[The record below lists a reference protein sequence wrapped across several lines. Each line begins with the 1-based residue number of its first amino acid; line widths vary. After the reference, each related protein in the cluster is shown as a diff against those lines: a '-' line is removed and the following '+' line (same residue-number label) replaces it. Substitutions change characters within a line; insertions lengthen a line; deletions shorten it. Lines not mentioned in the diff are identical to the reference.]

1 MIEKGPVPQVPF
13 VIAIENS
20 KVKQMDIPVD
30 VRRSR
35 RKTLSISVDEDLRV
49 VVKAPLFLSDREINV
64 FLEKHR
70 KWIEKQL
77 ARQRERKENARS
89 FSPEETKALKMQA
102 RQLAE
107 ELIQKYAPQMG
118 VKPTGL
124 KITSAVTR
132 WGSCSGKNSICF
144 SYRFALLPKEAAEYI
159 VVHELAHIRVKN
171 HGPRF
176 YEQVRRI
183 LPDYKERIALLKQAQ
198 CSLGL

>member
-1 MIEKGPVPQVPF
+1 MNVPVEVHR
-13 VIAIENS
+13 S
-20 KVKQMDIPVD
+20 K
-30 VRRSR
+30 RR
-35 RKTLSISVDEDLRV
+35 TLSLSVGKDLRV
-49 VVKAPLFLSDREINV
+49 VVKAPLFLSSSEINAFV
-64 FLEKHR
+64 GKHS

-77 ARQRERKENARS
+77 IRQRERKENART
-89 FSPEETKALKMQA
+89 FSPAEIAALKKQA

-107 ELIQKYAPQMG
+107 ELVQKYAPQMG

-132 WGSCSGKNSICF
+132 WGSCSGLNSICF
-144 SYRFALLPKEAAEYI
+144 SYRFALLPREASEYI

-183 LPDYKERIALLKQAQ
+183 LPDYKERIALIKQAQ

>member
-1 MIEKGPVPQVPF
+1 
-13 VIAIENS
+13 
-20 KVKQMDIPVD
+20 MDIPVE
-30 VRRSR
+30 VQRSR
-35 RKTLSISVDEDLRV
+35 RKTLAVSVGKDLRV
-49 VVKAPLFLSDREINV
+49 LVKAPLFLSDKEIHA

-77 ARQRERKENARS
+77 VRQRERKENARN
-89 FSPEETKALKMQA
+89 FSPAEVKELKMQA

-144 SYRFALLPKEAAEYI
+144 SYRFALLPKEAAENI

>member
-1 MIEKGPVPQVPF
+1 M
-13 VIAIENS
+13 N
-20 KVKQMDIPVD
+20 IPVE
-30 VRRSR
+30 VQRSN
-35 RKTLSISVDEDLRV
+35 RKTLSLSVGEDLRV
-49 VVKAPLFLSDREINV
+49 VVKAPLFLSSSEINTFV
-64 FLEKHR
+64 EKHR
-70 KWIEKQL
+70 KWIEKKL
-77 ARQRERKENARS
+77 IRQRERMENART
-89 FSPEETKALKMQA
+89 FSPAEITALKKQA

-107 ELIQKYAPQMG
+107 ELVQKYAPLMS

-183 LPDYKERIALLKQAQ
+183 LPDYKERIALIKQAQ